1 MAEQEIKSSV
11 LENWFN
17 KNICFGNDDCH
28 RKVDNLFAVW
38 VKNPA
43 DVTNRKDFDKRRIP
57 EAGSVWAEK
66 AACF

>member
-38 VKNPA
+38 VK
-43 DVTNRKDFDKRRIP
+43 ILLL
-57 EAGSVWAEK
+57 
-66 AACF
+66 